1 MAFRVSGHNAR
12 ARARSRPSRPSARL
26 AMFRALG
33 DRARRVASADPR
45 GALPPRWNR
54 AGRSDRA
61 RRGRHPSSSAINA
74 AVAAASRAARGR
86 KSGPSTRPVNVQEA
100 ERPLYAN
107 MIVERLPWVMPEPPA
122 WETEYRE
129 WSEARGARFLKELP
143 EELVNP
149 KGEFEETESDAE
161 AAFQPA
167 DRVTD
172 ADRSGDVRTLHRKL
186 DEFLFLVVQDRATGR
201 WGFPREVNDETG
213 KTIRESAKAAMDAAV
228 GDSIETFLVGNA
240 PLGHWEERRA
250 GGAPATA
257 SGEAAKEGAADGGE
271 GARVEGGGEGTNF
284 YLRAQ
289 WLDGD
294 LRLEQRYKDHMW
306 LTKVRRVGR
315 AALVRPRPPSPSLP
329 RPVHFRVGFTPRT
342 RTRLHRR

>member
-12 ARARSRPSRPSARL
+12 ARARSRV
-26 AMFRALG
+26 
-33 DRARRVASADPR
+33 RRVRPPVSRCFARWATARAGSRRRSPRRADRR
-45 GALPPRWNR
+45 GGIAP
-54 AGRSDRA
+54 GRSDRA
-61 RRGRHPSSSAINA
+61 RRGRHPFPLLL
-74 AVAAASRAARGR
+74 RDQRRGR
-86 KSGPSTRPVNVQEA
+86 GRFARRPRPQERPVDSPVNVQEA

-186 DEFLFLVVQDRATGR
+186 DEFLFLVVQDGATGR

-250 GGAPATA
+250 GGRRPPR
-257 SGEAAKEGAADGGE
+257 SGEGGRRMAAKARASRGAARGP
-271 GARVEGGGEGTNF
+271 T

-329 RPVHFRVGFTPRT
+329 PSRPFHVGFTPRT

>member
-1 MAFRVSGHNAR
+1 MI
-12 ARARSRPSRPSARL
+12 
-26 AMFRALG
+26 RALG
-33 DRARRVASADPR
+33 DRARRVASAVPR
-45 GALPPRWNR
+45 GALTAAAESRLGGPIALGADATPP
-54 AGRSDRA
+54 
-61 RRGRHPSSSAINA
+61 PSSSAINA

-100 ERPLYAN
+100 TRPLYAN

-122 WETEYRE
+122 WETEYRA

-161 AAFQPA
+161 AAFEPA

-186 DEFLFLVVQDRATGR
+186 DQFLFLVVQDRATGQ

-250 GGAPATA
+250 GGPPATA
-257 SGEAAKEGAADGGE
+257 SGEPAKNDGAAESRE

-294 LRLEQRYKDHMW
+294 LRLEQRYKDFMW
-306 LTKVRRVGR
+306 LTKVRRAGR
-315 AALVRPRPPSPSLP
+315 AAPSLRSP
-329 RPVHFRVGFTPRT
+329 RLSCSIFSPPGLFLVAALLGHELGSIGDDESRTVSLVFFPPTPT
-342 RTRLHRR
+342 KRR